1 METVNSMEILATGSL
16 LFPGRMA
23 ISLSPMSLQMATM
36 DMAHIIS
43 NVYSGATGGNITI
56 DPSTFNNNGKDGLNV
71 SSIGSITLTDVVAD
85 DNTSNGAYLDNSGGG
100 FGNISIDSSIFNDN
114 QTTGRGLIAHSNH
127 DISLN
132 DVTASENGGGGAELD
147 NSFGTGS
154 ILLTGNNTFND
165 NGFNLNPS
173 VGLYAVSNFDVNL
186 NGITD
191 LGNLSITNG
200 IFSMNCPYC
209 ELGFGFVA
217 FSGGDT
223 TLQGITADSN
233 GNNDPK
239 NTGSTAVGGLI
250 FTDGDVSVTNS
261 NFSGN
266 CVFGDCAGGGIE
278 VLRACKR
285 ITPHFN
291 I

>member
-1 METVNSMEILATGSL
+1 
-16 LFPGRMA
+16 
-23 ISLSPMSLQMATM
+23 MSLQMATM

-100 FGNISIDSSIFNDN
+100 FGNINIDSSIFSDN

-191 LGNLSITNG
+191 LGNGYQGSSGLGGGAFMATNFGNLSITNG